1 MLIFSAVQICAFESK
16 KSLFFSF
23 LIAFFFADPD
33 PGSQNLADPMNLD
46 LNCTGIQAKLGS

>member
-1 MLIFSAVQICAFESK
+1 MLIFSAVQICVFESK
-16 KSLFFSF
+16 KAFFQF
-23 LIAFFFADPD
+23 LIAFFADPA